1 MFQLHFQ
8 ISFGIGNTAVSKKE
22 CKSIS
27 KERKKV
33 RFNLY
38 QRSYCL
44 KQLHLKQSLNL
55 HIYCIELFLQVDI
68 FDGISMLD
76 LQCLFGFHV
85 YWVSISFVSV
95 FFSLNFSF
103 IFNGIFVGIIITFE
117 FAGHGF
123 LSDLNDVCST
133 TGVVNPCVEFVK
145 VHLVIL
151 YKFIGQQ
158 WNLEFQCVLINK

>member
-8 ISFGIGNTAVSKKE
+8 ISLKCSRHCE
-22 CKSIS
+22 
-27 KERKKV
+27 V

-44 KQLHLKQSLNL
+44 EHLHLKQSLIL
-55 HIYCIELFLQVDI
+55 HIYCIELLLQVDI
-68 FDGISMLD
+68 LVVLLCWICSVYLVFTFIGS
-76 LQCLFGFHV
+76 LFRLLA
-85 YWVSISFVSV
+85 
-95 FFSLNFSF
+95 FFSRSTFRLYSTAYLLVSTSHLNSQ
-103 IFNGIFVGIIITFE
+103 VMV
-117 FAGHGF
+117 F

-133 TGVVNPCVEFVK
+133 TGVVDPCVEFVK

-158 WNLEFQCVLINK
+158 WNLEFQCV